1 MSATST
7 VASLSP
13 YEAILDH
20 AEREL
25 ELAGRGELEQL
36 MSLGERW
43 DELIAGLGET
53 PPPEAASLLMR
64 AKLIHERT
72 GIELI
77 RLRDGLI
84 ADFTATTQAK
94 RAAAGYGGQLARRP
108 RPRLSRSA

>member
-7 VASLSP
+7 VASLSR

-36 MSLGERW
+36 ISLGEHW

-77 RLRDGLI
+77 RLRDGMI

-108 RPRLSRSA
+108 RSRLSRSA